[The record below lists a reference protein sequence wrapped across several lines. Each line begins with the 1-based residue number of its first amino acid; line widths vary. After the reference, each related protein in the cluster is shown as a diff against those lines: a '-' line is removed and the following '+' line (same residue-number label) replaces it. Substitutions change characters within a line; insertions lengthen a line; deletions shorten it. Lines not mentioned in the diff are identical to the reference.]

1 MTAGG
6 PAGTAGG
13 HTAAAVSVLVVD
25 DERIIADAHAQ
36 YVRRIPGF
44 VVAGVVHS
52 GNETLRFVRDH
63 RPDLILLDFNL
74 PDLHGLEVC
83 RLLRA
88 ARAECDVVAVTSN
101 RDLAAV
107 RAAVALGVVQYLL
120 KPFTFTALRDKLE
133 RYGDY
138 RRQVRV
144 SGAVAAQSEVDRAFA
159 ALRGTAATLP
169 SGLSAETLEAV
180 AQYVQRESPA
190 SALEVAA
197 ACGVSRV
204 TARRYL
210 EHLAQSGIAERR
222 QRHGGSGRPEVEY
235 TWSGR

>member
-1 MTAGG
+1 MTGSPSAD
-6 PAGTAGG
+6 
-13 HTAAAVSVLVVD
+13 AVTVLVVD

-44 VVAGVVHS
+44 AVAGVVHS

-83 RLLRA
+83 RLLRT
-88 ARAECDVVAVTSN
+88 ARAGCDVIAVTST
-101 RDLAAV
+101 RDLRAV
-107 RAAVALGVVQYLL
+107 RTAVALGVVQYLL

-133 RYGDY
+133 RYADY
-138 RRQVRV
+138 RSQVRGTGPV
-144 SGAVAAQSEVDRAFA
+144 SAQSELDRAFA
-159 ALRGTAATLP
+159 TLRGTTATLP
-169 SGLSAETLEAV
+169 SGLSTETLEAI

-190 SALEVAA
+190 SASEVATG
-197 ACGVSRV
+197 CGVSRV

-210 EHLAQSGIAERR
+210 EHLAHSGVAERR
-222 QRHGGSGRPEVEY
+222 HRHRGSGRPEIEY
-235 TWSGR
+235 AWTGR